1 MNIQFQI
8 IDISSD
14 DIPDDPNNFWERSF
28 VMTFYG
34 KTIQNENVVCNV
46 IGYKPYFYVRIPD
59 NWSTSKV
66 RLFLKIIHQFIQ
78 SYKPGNR
85 MIWNGTYD
93 EELLECGK
101 YNNFYGYNYDQFC
114 DKIKMYNFAKIYFD
128 NYGNCRKCI
137 SAIQDFFKVN
147 LSHSKNNKICLG
159 YNKKQ
164 PILNNINDKLNLSD
178 WFNQDHNCD
187 CIANLYEAK
196 IHPMLRFLHEKNI
209 QSCGWVEVTIPNQSF
224 LTDED
229 SKQFNVD
236 LEINNLPL
244 RYIQPI
250 NIDST
255 ARFITASFD
264 IECDSSHGD
273 FPNPTKDFKKLAI
286 DIHESYFRTSKNCDP
301 LLIKQKFI
309 EKCIIDAFNNGSND
323 VLNIFTINGPYSE
336 KSLKE
341 TLSQFDDNFFEL
353 LDSSKE
359 TTKKREHIINLLTEI
374 LNNMKNNNNEPILI
388 KGDPIIQI
396 GTVFHRYGDKE
407 CYDRSIIVIGNE
419 DIPGEKICDDID
431 NVNVYCCDSEKELL
445 LKWKDLLL
453 HHNPDILTGYNIFGF
468 DFDYIN
474 KRVNYLFPCTDKCKK
489 NKSYSN
495 CAFNCPKNDFYRLG
509 RLMRNRVSDRIKSMD
524 EIIPSKVSQKSYGN
538 FWEKRCQI
546 VKKELSSSG
555 LGDNILHYISMDGR
569 VIFDIQKEIQKGHSL
584 DSYKLDNVSAHF
596 MKGKIRT
603 QTRFKG
609 KQMNI
614 NFLYTT
620 NVGNLKVNDYIT
632 INLHTKYGTLRYK
645 NGKKFQIK
653 QIGMAKKIIGIDE
666 TIYIKKYRKD
676 LLFYEWC
683 LCKDD
688 VSPQQIFD
696 FHKKGGSEGRAKIA
710 KYCIM
715 DCELCIHLLLL
726 LDLIPNNIGMANV
739 SSVPLS
745 YIFLRGQGIKISSL
759 VTKVCSEKKTRIP
772 TLKNF
777 NENKLDDGFEGAIVL
792 EPDPGIYLDDPVAVL
807 DYASLYPSSI
817 IEKNLS
823 HETFICTQEDID
835 EKPDDYLW
843 LENVPH
849 NIISYDDYVYEMK
862 GKTVHKSKADTITTC
877 YFSKP
882 KDKKKGI
889 IPTILETLLN
899 ERKKTRKRI
908 KETDN
913 EDKKKVLDGLQLAY
927 KVTANSV
934 YGQMGA
940 KTSAICFKKIAAC
953 TTSIG
958 RQRIYDA
965 REGVKEW
972 AIAENY
978 YPPDVVYGDTD
989 SVFVKFSRKHKDTGE
1004 ILKDKEALQ
1013 YCIDC
1018 GIKAGEWITKH
1029 KMNPDWDSESFGK
1042 GPQDLEYEKTFYPFI
1057 LISKKRYTGDKYE
1070 ESANKLKERTSM
1082 GIVMK
1087 RRDNAPIVKYVFG
1100 NVIEIIMNQKSV
1112 SLAMDWLKKTLQ
1124 EIKDGKIDKSMF
1136 IISKSLSAYYK
1147 NPEGIAHKVLADRMA
1162 ERNPGNKPKPN
1173 DRIPYMYQVVDETPI
1188 ITGHK
1193 MISKKVENGK
1203 FKNGK
1208 TKYKTIKV
1216 QGPPKLKKRNILQG
1230 DRIEHPDFMEE
1241 KKIPIDYSFYISN
1254 QIMNP
1259 VKQVLDLEKNEKE
1272 TEELFKPFI

>member
-1 MNIQFQI
+1 MTNISFQI

-14 DIPDDPNNFWERSF
+14 DIPDDPSNFWDRSF
-28 VMTFYG
+28 IITFYG
-34 KTIQNENVVCNV
+34 KTIDNQNIVCNV
-46 IGYKPYFYVRIPD
+46 TGFNPYFFLRIPD
-59 NWSTSKV
+59 NWSTSTV
-66 RLFLKIIHQFIQ
+66 QSFLKNNILKFILN
-78 SYKPGNR
+78 YKSNFKSK
-85 MIWNGTYD
+85 WNGDYEDVT
-93 EELLECGK
+93 CNK
-101 YNNFYGYNYDQFC
+101 YYNFYGFNYEPYC
-114 DKIKMYNFAKIYFD
+114 KKIKKYNFAKLTFK
-128 NYGNCRKCI
+128 NYGDCRKCI
-137 SAIQDFFKVN
+137 SAIQDFYKIN
-147 LSHSKNNKICLG
+147 LPFSKQNKLTLG
-159 YNKKQ
+159 KKKEKDF
-164 PILNNINDKLNLSD
+164 ILTSSD
-178 WFNQDHNCD
+178 EKTLRWFDQEHNCD
-187 CIANLYEAK
+187 CLANLYEAK

-209 QSCGWVEVTIPNQSF
+209 QSSGWVEINNPNN
-224 LTDED
+224 LYMTDDEE
-229 SKQFNVD
+229 KQFNVD
-236 LEINNLPL
+236 IEINNLPMK
-244 RYIQPI
+244 YINPI
-250 NIDST
+250 LSDNI
-255 ARFITASFD
+255 ANFITASFD

-273 FPNPTKDFKKLAI
+273 FPNPQKDFKKLAI
-286 DIHESYFRTSKNCDP
+286 DIHESYFRTSKNYDT
-301 LLIKQKFI
+301 LFIKQKFM
-309 EKCIIDAFNNGSND
+309 ENCIIDAFNQGSND
-323 VLNIFTINGPYSE
+323 VLNVFTINGPYSE
-336 KSLKE
+336 TSFKE
-341 TLSQFDDNFFEL
+341 TISKFNENFFETM
-353 LDSSKE
+353 DTSKE
-359 TTKKREHIINLLTEI
+359 NSKKRENTINHLTSI
-374 LNNMKNNNNEPILI
+374 LNGLKNENNENILI

-396 GTVFHRYGDKE
+396 GTVFHRYGEKE
-407 CYDRSIIVIGNE
+407 CYDRSIIVIGN
-419 DIPGEKICDDID
+419 DIKDEKICDDID
-431 NVNVYCCDSEKELL
+431 DINVFCCNSEKELL
-445 LKWKDLLL
+445 LKWKDLILY
-453 HHNPDILTGYNIFGF
+453 HNPDILTGYNIFGF

-474 KRVNYLFPCTDKCKK
+474 KRVDYLFPCTPHCKK

-495 CAFNCPKNDFYRLG
+495 CNYKCPKYDFYRLG
-509 RLMRNRVSDRIKSMD
+509 RLMRNPHSDQIKNLD
-524 EIIPSKVSQKSYGN
+524 TPSITKPSQKHYN
-538 FWEKRCQI
+538 NHWEKRCQV

-603 QTRFKG
+603 QTRYKG
-609 KQMNI
+609 DDFSI
-614 NFLYTT
+614 NYLLTT
-620 NVGNLKVNDYIT
+620 KLGNLKINDYIT
-632 INLHTKYGTLRYK
+632 INLHTKYGIIKYM

-653 QIGMAKKIIGIDE
+653 HLGINNKIIGIDD
-666 TIYIKKYRKD
+666 TIKIKKYRKD

-759 VTKVCSEKKTRIP
+759 VTKVCSEKNTRIP
-772 TLKNF
+772 TLVNF
-777 NENKLDDGFEGAIVL
+777 SDRENKIDDGFEGAIVL
-792 EPDPGIYLDDPVAVL
+792 DPEPGIYLNDPVSVL

-823 HETFICTQEDID
+823 HETFICTQDDIND
-835 EKPDDYLW
+835 NPDNYQW
-843 LENVPH
+843 LSNIPH
-849 NIISYDDYVYEMK
+849 NIISYDDYIYEMK
-862 GKTVHKSKADTITTC
+862 GKTLHKTKTDTITTC

-882 KDKKKGI
+882 KNKIKGI

-899 ERKKTRKRI
+899 ERKKTRGKI
-908 KETDN
+908 KETND

-940 KTSAICFKKIAAC
+940 KTSSICFKKIAAC

-965 REGVKEW
+965 KEGVKEW

-978 YPPDVVYGDTD
+978 EVPEVVYGDTD
-989 SVFVKFSRKHKDTGE
+989 SVFVKFSRKDKNTGK
-1004 ILKDKEALQ
+1004 ILNGKEGLQ

-1029 KMNPDWDSESFGK
+1029 KMNPDWDKDSFGK

-1070 ESANKLKERTSM
+1070 HNANKLKERTSM

-1087 RRDNAPIVKYVFG
+1087 RRDNAAIVKYVFG

-1112 SLAMDWLKKTLQ
+1112 DLAMDWLKKTLQ

-1147 NPEGIAHKVLADRMA
+1147 NPDGIAHKVLADRMA

-1188 ITGHK
+1188 ITGYK
-1193 MISKKVENGK
+1193 SITKKVENGTY
-1203 FKNGK
+1203 KNGK
-1208 TKYKTIKV
+1208 IKYKTIKV

-1230 DRIEHPDFMEE
+1230 DRIEHPDYMEE
-1241 KKIPIDYSFYISN
+1241 KNIPIDYSFYISN

-1272 TEELFKPFI
+1272 TQNLFNPFI